1 MYNLYIYEK
10 QILKDEKE
18 KNELIKKKKLKK
30 KRKKELVKL
39 TKNYDN
45 RMNDFILTMCQ
56 NPIYLYKEENPYNK
70 NKKYIKKNYFEFG
83 TFKTDKERLE
93 CLEKEKEILKKYEKK
108 REHDQKKR
116 NISTIKNHRN
126 LTLIQPKMR
135 FNSRTKLENIIEI
148 IKQKGKNTNID
159 IYNNVLMEQ
168 MKKLKYNDVKKIKE
182 YNILIEKKILD
193 KKELKETIK
202 MLNEKEQNEINNEYS
217 LKNYIDWK
225 YLGTISYPNKL
236 HKSRS
241 QKNMN
246 INKLEDVIEIIGNK
260 SNIDDETINEFEC
273 LVKDDFKTHFKGA
286 SQYIFLKDLKEPKDK
301 VRNNAFS
308 LITNDLINPANNFY
322 KKRAISALKLT
333 TNNKTIETL
342 LNNKKGNK
350 NNGEQITK
358 IYHKPKMKKRPAS
371 VIVNKFNDN
380 NNEYKYF
387 KNDYSIKDLSEEFK
401 LKKIKMKDMMN
412 KEINNSIIKQY
423 SNKYSFL
430 SDINNTGLI
439 NPKTLVFQNNS
450 KKGNE
455 KELKQKL
462 TYLQEE
468 IARQKRLRNKDKYEQ
483 FVKRFARSTYGFR
496 KKEILNKLGD
506 FQEDKKSD
514 YVIIDGKVFQKNDIK
529 NITDLIFTKCNY
541 YNQKSDSNN
550 GVLIKN
556 NGKLMFTSGLNIGD
570 FSSKY
575 NL

>member
-1 MYNLYIYEK
+1 
-10 QILKDEKE
+10 
-18 KNELIKKKKLKK
+18 
-30 KRKKELVKL
+30 
-39 TKNYDN
+39 
-45 RMNDFILTMCQ
+45 
-56 NPIYLYKEENPYNK
+56 
-70 NKKYIKKNYFEFG
+70 
-83 TFKTDKERLE
+83 
-93 CLEKEKEILKKYEKK
+93 
-108 REHDQKKR
+108 
-116 NISTIKNHRN
+116 
-126 LTLIQPKMR
+126 
-135 FNSRTKLENIIEI
+135 
-148 IKQKGKNTNID
+148 
-159 IYNNVLMEQ
+159 
-168 MKKLKYNDVKKIKE
+168 
-182 YNILIEKKILD
+182 
-193 KKELKETIK
+193 
-202 MLNEKEQNEINNEYS
+202 
-217 LKNYIDWK
+217 
-225 YLGTISYPNKL
+225 
-236 HKSRS
+236 
-241 QKNMN
+241 
-246 INKLEDVIEIIGNK
+246 
-260 SNIDDETINEFEC
+260 
-273 LVKDDFKTHFKGA
+273 
-286 SQYIFLKDLKEPKDK
+286 
-301 VRNNAFS
+301 
-308 LITNDLINPANNFY
+308 
-322 KKRAISALKLT
+322 
-333 TNNKTIETL
+333 
-342 LNNKKGNK
+342 
-350 NNGEQITK
+350 
-358 IYHKPKMKKRPAS
+358 
-371 VIVNKFNDN
+371 
-380 NNEYKYF
+380 
-387 KNDYSIKDLSEEFK
+387 
-401 LKKIKMKDMMN
+401 MN